1 MKWSE
6 IKFYLLSDASNTR
19 VALRGNQMCG
29 MILTLDATGVERAAS
44 VGKSFEFDLDPIGQL
59 KFFKGNA
66 HVSDIA
72 LPGYPDQA
80 TSKVKFDSVHL
91 YLWVNPVAE
100 QMLISANFS
109 YILLIDKAGV
119 RRFKNASG
127 CGIPCDELGRVKVI
141 R

>member
-6 IKFYLLSDASNTR
+6 IKFFLLPDTHGTR
-19 VALRGNQMCG
+19 VVLRGNQMCG
-29 MILTLDATGVERAAS
+29 MILIFDATGVHRAVS
-44 VGKSFEFDLDPIGQL
+44 VGKSFEFDLDSIGQL

-80 TSKVKFDSVHL
+80 ISKVKFGSVHL

-100 QMLISANFS
+100 QMVISANFS

-127 CGIPCDELGRVKVI
+127 CGIPCDELGRVLV
-141 R
+141 RR